1 MATLSMPVRLNIGE
15 LCTTALLTA
24 ADNLAIASDTD
35 SFLGALEENHRL
47 WRTLVEVARHLP
59 LDAPASDRAD
69 FVISVSRKCGQ
80 GVCDEH
86 VEALIGINRQM
97 AAQLAKGGD
106 SCRIQRRAN
115 LAWHETGL
123 TQSVPFARWLMDEIQ
138 RKSRHQDSN
147 PDPLAA
153 AG

>member
-69 FVISVSRKCGQ
+69 FVISVSCKCGQ

-106 SCRIQRRAN
+106 SCRIRRRAE
-115 LAWHETGL
+115 LAWRETGL
-123 TQSVPFARWLMDEIQ
+123 ALTVSFARWLLEEIL
-138 RKSRHQDSN
+138 RKSRHQDSL
-147 PDPLAA
+147 PAPVAA